1 MIDKIVE
8 SRRRGGRRRS
18 KSNGGKTVR
27 IRIGGT
33 KLE

>member
-1 MIDKIVE
+1 MIEAIE
-8 SRRRGGRRRS
+8 FSRRGGRRRS
-18 KSNGGKTVR
+18 KSKGGKTVR